1 MLKSKSLLLI
11 GGSKGNAHLLNY
23 RNLIED
29 CFDDILIV
37 SNQESEQ
44 FPSRKVNFELKN
56 PFAMW
61 KNVQLL
67 RKIIQEE
74 QPDIIHV
81 HQANAYGFIT
91 ALANRGRRPLVVTT
105 WGSDVLTLPH
115 TSFLHRWMVQY
126 ILRSADAIT
135 ADAQFMADAIHGLI
149 GQVPVTVANF
159 GVEIQNIEEGKERK
173 NIIYSNRMHESL
185 YQIDQIIQQLAP
197 FLSKNPE
204 WKLRIAASGSQTEN
218 LQNLAKENLPDGSFE
233 FLGFQAGKDNQQNY
247 LQSKVYVSIPTTDGT
262 SISLLESLAYGCLP
276 IVSDLPA
283 NREWIQDGVNGII
296 STGDLSKDLE
306 RLLQMDASSIQER
319 NKEIIDQKA
328 TKNANR
334 KKFTAIYEAIF
345 SGAAFKAK

>member
-23 RNLIED
+23 RNLIQD

-44 FPSRKVNFELKN
+44 FPSKKVNFELKN

-61 KNVQLL
+61 KNVRSL

-91 ALANRGRRPLVVTT
+91 ALANRGRKPLVVTT

-126 ILRSADAIT
+126 ILKSADAIT

-159 GVEIQNIEEGKERK
+159 GVEIQEIEEGKERK
-173 NIIYSNRMHESL
+173 NIIYSNRMHEPL
-185 YQIDQIIQQLAP
+185 YQIDQIIYQLAP
-197 FLSKNPE
+197 FLSNNPD
-204 WKLRIAASGSQTEN
+204 WKLQIAASGTQTEY
-218 LQNLAKENLPDGSFE
+218 LQKLAEENLPEGSFQ

-247 LQSKVYVSIPTTDGT
+247 LKSKIYVSIPTTDGT

-283 NREWIQDGVNGII
+283 NKEWIQDGVNGII
-296 STGDLSKDLE
+296 SSGDLSKDLE
-306 RLLQMDASSIQER
+306 RLLQMDAGTIQGR
-319 NKEIIDQKA
+319 NKQIIDQKA

-334 KKFTAIYEAIF
+334 KKFASIYDAIF
-345 SGAAFKAK
+345 SGAAFQAK

>member
-23 RNLIED
+23 RNLIEH
-29 CFDDILIV
+29 CFDDILLV
-37 SNQESEQ
+37 SNQENEQ

-61 KNVQLL
+61 KNVQIL
-67 RKIIQEE
+67 RKIIKEE

-91 ALANRGRRPLVVTT
+91 ALANRGSRPLVVTT
-105 WGSDVLTLPH
+105 WGSDVLKLPH

-126 ILRSADAIT
+126 ILKSADAIT
-135 ADAQFMADAIHGLI
+135 ADAQFMADAIHGLV
-149 GQVPVTVANF
+149 GNVPVTVANF
-159 GVEIQNIEEGKERK
+159 GVEIQSIEKGAERK
-173 NIIYSNRMHESL
+173 NVIYSNRMHESL

-204 WKLRIAASGSQTEN
+204 WKLHIAASGSHTEK
-218 LQNLAKENLPDGSFE
+218 LQQLAEEKLPKGSFQ

-247 LQSKVYVSIPTTDGT
+247 LTSKIYVSIPTTDGT
-262 SISLLESLAYGCLP
+262 SISLLEALAYGCLP

-296 STGDLSKDLE
+296 SSGELSKDVE
-306 RLLQMDASSIQER
+306 RLLQMEAPSVQER
-319 NKEIIDQKA
+319 NKTIIDQKA
-328 TKNANR
+328 TKDSNR
-334 KKFTAIYEAIF
+334 KKFSAIYEAIF
-345 SGAAFKAK
+345 AGAAFTAK

>member
-61 KNVQLL
+61 KNVQIL

-197 FLSKNPE
+197 FISKNPE

-218 LQNLAKENLPDGSFE
+218 LQNLAKEYLPEGSFE

>member
-159 GVEIQNIEEGKERK
+159 GVEIQNIKEGKERK

>member
-61 KNVQLL
+61 KNVQIL

-247 LQSKVYVSIPTTDGT
+247 LQAKVYVSIPTTDGT

>member
-115 TSFLHRWMVQY
+115 TSFLHRWMVQH

-173 NIIYSNRMHESL
+173 NFIYSNRMHESL
-185 YQIDQIIQQLAP
+185 YQIDQIILQLAP
-197 FLSKNPE
+197 FLSKNPK

-247 LQSKVYVSIPTTDGT
+247 LQAKVYVSIPTTDGT

>member
-23 RNLIED
+23 RNLIQD

-44 FPSRKVNFELKN
+44 FPSKKVNFELKN

-61 KNVQLL
+61 KNVQIL

-149 GQVPVTVANF
+149 GQIPVTVANF
-159 GVEIQNIEEGKERK
+159 GVEIQNLEEGKERK

-197 FLSKNPE
+197 FISKNPE

-218 LQNLAKENLPDGSFE
+218 LQNLAKENLPEGSFE

-296 STGDLSKDLE
+296 SSGDLSKDVE
-306 RLLQMDASSIQER
+306 RLLQLDASSIQER

-334 KKFTAIYEAIF
+334 KKFTTIYEAIF

>member
-61 KNVQLL
+61 KNVQIL

-218 LQNLAKENLPDGSFE
+218 LQNLAKEYLPEGSFE

>member
-44 FPSRKVNFELKN
+44 FPSKKVNFELKN

-61 KNVQLL
+61 KNVRIL

-115 TSFLHRWMVQY
+115 ISFLHRWMVQY
-126 ILRSADAIT
+126 ILKSADAIT
-135 ADAQFMADAIHGLI
+135 ADAQFMADAINELVGPT
-149 GQVPVTVANF
+149 PVVIANF
-159 GVEIQNIEEGKERK
+159 GVEIATKESILPREK
-173 NIIYSNRMHESL
+173 VIYSNRMHEPL
-185 YQIDQIIQQLAP
+185 YRIDEIILQAAP
-197 FLSKNPE
+197 FLLANPT
-204 WKLRIAASGSQTEN
+204 WKLRIAASGSETERLKQLAEQHLPVSSVEFIGFQSATEN
-218 LQNLAKENLPDGSFE
+218 RE
-233 FLGFQAGKDNQQNY
+233 NY
-247 LQSKVYVSIPTTDGT
+247 LRSIVYVSIPNTDGT
-262 SISLLESLAYGCLP
+262 SISLLEAMAYGCLP

-283 NREWIQDGVNGII
+283 NREWIESGVNGIV
-296 STGDLSKDLE
+296 SSGNLSAELMQILE
-306 RLLQMDASSIQER
+306 MDASSIQGS
-319 NKEIIDQKA
+319 NANIIEEKA
-328 TKNANR
+328 TKKAN
-334 KKFTAIYEAIF
+334 KLKFEAVYDRIF
-345 SGAAFKAK
+345 S

>member
-23 RNLIED
+23 RNLVEN
-29 CFDDILIV
+29 CFDEILLV

-61 KNVQLL
+61 KNVLIL
-67 RKIIQEE
+67 RKIIKEE

-105 WGSDVLTLPH
+105 WGSDVLKLPH

-126 ILRSADAIT
+126 ILKSADAIT
-135 ADAQFMADAIHGLI
+135 ADAQFMADAIYGLI
-149 GQVPVTVANF
+149 GKVPVTVANF
-159 GVEIQNIEEGKERK
+159 GVEIQSVEQGAQRRK
-173 NIIYSNRMHESL
+173 IIYSNRMHESL
-185 YQIDQIIQQLAP
+185 YQIDQIISQLSD
-197 FLSKNPE
+197 FLSKNAD
-204 WKLRIAASGSQTEN
+204 WRLHIAASGSQTEK
-218 LQNLAKENLPDGSFE
+218 LQQLAEEKLPEGSFQ

-247 LQSKVYVSIPTTDGT
+247 LTSTIYVSVPTTDGT
-262 SISLLESLAYGCLP
+262 SISLLEALAYGCLP

-283 NREWIQDGVNGII
+283 NREWIEDGVNGLI
-296 STGDLSKDLE
+296 SSGDLSKDVE
-306 RLLQMDASSIQER
+306 RLLQMDAPSVQER
-319 NKEIIDQKA
+319 NQKIIDQKA
-328 TKNANR
+328 TKDSNR
-334 KKFTAIYEAIF
+334 KKFSAIYDAIF
-345 SGAAFKAK
+345 SGAAFKA

>member
-61 KNVQLL
+61 KNVQIL

-149 GQVPVTVANF
+149 GQVPVIVANF

-283 NREWIQDGVNGII
+283 NREWIHNGVNGII
-296 STGDLSKDLE
+296 SAGDLSKDLE

>member
-61 KNVQLL
+61 KNVQIL

-218 LQNLAKENLPDGSFE
+218 LQNLAKENLPEGSFE
-233 FLGFQAGKDNQQNY
+233 FVGFQAGKDNQQNY

>member
-61 KNVQLL
+61 KNVQIL

-218 LQNLAKENLPDGSFE
+218 LQNLAKENLPEGSFE

>member
-61 KNVQLL
+61 KNVQIL

-91 ALANRGRRPLVVTT
+91 ALANRGRKPLVVTT

-159 GVEIQNIEEGKERK
+159 GVEIQDIEEGKERK
-173 NIIYSNRMHESL
+173 NVIYSNRMHESL
-185 YQIDQIIQQLAP
+185 YQIDQIVQQLAP

-204 WKLRIAASGSQTEN
+204 WKLHIAASGSQTEN
-218 LQNLAKENLPDGSFE
+218 LQNLAKEYLPDGSFE

-296 STGDLSKDLE
+296 SSGDLSKDVE
-306 RLLQMDASSIQER
+306 RLLQMDASSIQNR

-328 TKNANR
+328 TKTANR
-334 KKFTAIYEAIF
+334 KKFSAIYEAIF

>member
-56 PFAMW
+56 PLAMW
-61 KNVQLL
+61 KNVRIL

-115 TSFLHRWMVQY
+115 ISFLHRWMVQY
-126 ILRSADAIT
+126 ILKSADAIT
-135 ADAQFMADAIHGLI
+135 ADAQFMADAINELVGPT
-149 GQVPVTVANF
+149 PVVIANF
-159 GVEIQNIEEGKERK
+159 GVEIATKESIFPREK
-173 NIIYSNRMHESL
+173 VIYSNRMHEPL
-185 YQIDQIIQQLAP
+185 YRIDEIILQAAP
-197 FLSKNPE
+197 FLLANPT
-204 WKLRIAASGSQTEN
+204 WKLRIAASGSETERLKQLVEQHLPVSSVEFIGFQSATEN
-218 LQNLAKENLPDGSFE
+218 RE
-233 FLGFQAGKDNQQNY
+233 NY
-247 LQSKVYVSIPTTDGT
+247 LRSTVYVSIPNTDGT
-262 SISLLESLAYGCLP
+262 SISLLEAMAYGCLP

-283 NREWIQDGVNGII
+283 NREWIESGVNGIV
-296 STGDLSKDLE
+296 SSGNLSAE
-306 RLLQMDASSIQER
+306 LLQILEMDASSIQGS
-319 NKEIIDQKA
+319 NANIIEDKA
-328 TKNANR
+328 TKKAN
-334 KKFTAIYEAIF
+334 KLKFEAVYDRIF
-345 SGAAFKAK
+345 S

>member
-44 FPSRKVNFELKN
+44 FPSKKVNFELKN

-61 KNVQLL
+61 KNVRIL

-115 TSFLHRWMVQY
+115 ISFLHRWMVQY
-126 ILRSADAIT
+126 ILKSADAIT
-135 ADAQFMADAIHGLI
+135 ADAQFMADAINELVGPT
-149 GQVPVTVANF
+149 PVVIANF
-159 GVEIQNIEEGKERK
+159 GVEIATKESILPREK
-173 NIIYSNRMHESL
+173 VIYSNRMHEPL
-185 YQIDQIIQQLAP
+185 YRIDEIILQAAP
-197 FLSKNPE
+197 FLLANPT
-204 WKLRIAASGSQTEN
+204 WKLRIAASGSETERLKQLAEQHLPVSSVEFIGFQSATEN
-218 LQNLAKENLPDGSFE
+218 RE
-233 FLGFQAGKDNQQNY
+233 NY
-247 LQSKVYVSIPTTDGT
+247 LRSTVYVSIPNTDGT
-262 SISLLESLAYGCLP
+262 SISLLEAMAYGCLP

-283 NREWIQDGVNGII
+283 NREWIESGVNGIVSSGNL
-296 STGDLSKDLE
+296 STELMQILE
-306 RLLQMDASSIQER
+306 MDASSIQGS
-319 NKEIIDQKA
+319 NANIIEDKA
-328 TKNANR
+328 TKKAN
-334 KKFTAIYEAIF
+334 KLKFEAVYDRIF
-345 SGAAFKAK
+345 S

>member
-61 KNVQLL
+61 KNVQIL

-91 ALANRGRRPLVVTT
+91 ALANRGRKPLVVTT

-126 ILRSADAIT
+126 ILKSADAIT

-159 GVEIQNIEEGKERK
+159 GVEIQDIEEGKERK

-185 YQIDQIIQQLAP
+185 YQIDQIVQQLAP

-204 WKLRIAASGSQTEN
+204 WKLHIAASGSQTEN
-218 LQNLAKENLPDGSFE
+218 LQNLAKEYLPDGSFE

-296 STGDLSKDLE
+296 SSGDLSKDVE
-306 RLLQMDASSIQER
+306 RLLQMDASSIQNR

-328 TKNANR
+328 TKTANR
-334 KKFTAIYEAIF
+334 KKFSAIYEAIF

>member
-44 FPSRKVNFELKN
+44 FPSKKVNFELKN

-61 KNVQLL
+61 KNVRIL

-91 ALANRGRRPLVVTT
+91 ALANRGKRPLVVTT

-115 TSFLHRWMVQY
+115 ISFLHRWMVQY
-126 ILRSADAIT
+126 ILKSADAIT
-135 ADAQFMADAIHGLI
+135 ADAQFMADAINELVGPT
-149 GQVPVTVANF
+149 PVVIANF
-159 GVEIQNIEEGKERK
+159 GVEIATKESILPREK
-173 NIIYSNRMHESL
+173 VIYSNRMHEPL
-185 YQIDQIIQQLAP
+185 YRIDEIILQAAP
-197 FLSKNPE
+197 FLLANPA
-204 WKLRIAASGSQTEN
+204 WKLRIAASGSETERLKQLAEQHLPVSSVEFIGFQSATEN
-218 LQNLAKENLPDGSFE
+218 RE
-233 FLGFQAGKDNQQNY
+233 NY
-247 LQSKVYVSIPTTDGT
+247 LRSTVYVSIPNTDGT
-262 SISLLESLAYGCLP
+262 SISLLEAMAYGCLP

-283 NREWIQDGVNGII
+283 NREWIESGVNGIVSSGNL
-296 STGDLSKDLE
+296 STELMQILE
-306 RLLQMDASSIQER
+306 MDASSIQGS
-319 NKEIIDQKA
+319 NANIIEEKA
-328 TKNANR
+328 TKKAN
-334 KKFTAIYEAIF
+334 KLKFEAVYDRIF
-345 SGAAFKAK
+345 S

>member
-61 KNVQLL
+61 KNVQIL

-218 LQNLAKENLPDGSFE
+218 LQNLAKENLPEGSFE

-306 RLLQMDASSIQER
+306 RLLQMDASSIQNR